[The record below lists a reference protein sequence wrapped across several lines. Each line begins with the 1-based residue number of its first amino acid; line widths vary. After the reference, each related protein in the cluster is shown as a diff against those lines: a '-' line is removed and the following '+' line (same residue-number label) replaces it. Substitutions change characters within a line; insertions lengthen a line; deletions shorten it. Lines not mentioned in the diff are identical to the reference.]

1 MTITKQYWFLRIG
14 SDCLDDALCYQ
25 TKQAAVNKY
34 QRVAQEL
41 ARYEQRIE
49 ASLHRASRRETLDEY
64 PDFVLSLGVR
74 GGVRVEAC

>member
-1 MTITKQYWFLRIG
+1 MTIAKHYWFLRIG
-14 SDCLDDALCYQ
+14 DDSLDDSLCYQ
-25 TKQAAVNKY
+25 TKQAAVDEY

-49 ASLHRASRRETLDEY
+49 ASLHRAIRRNAIDEY

>member
-14 SDCLDDALCYQ
+14 DDCLNDALCYQ
-25 TKQAAVNKY
+25 TKSAAVHKY

-41 ARYEQRIE
+41 DRYGQVIG

-64 PDFVLSLGVR
+64 PDFVLSLGAR
-74 GGVRVEAC
+74 GGVRVEPC

>member
-1 MTITKQYWFLRIG
+1 MTTTKQYWFLRIG
-14 SDCLDDALCYQ
+14 SDYLDDALCYQ

-41 ARYEQRIE
+41 AQYEQDIE

-64 PDFVLSLGVR
+64 PDFVLSLGPR
-74 GGVRVEAC
+74 GGVRIEGC

>member
-14 SDCLDDALCYQ
+14 DDYLDDALCYQ
-25 TKQAAVNKY
+25 TKQAAINKY

-41 ARYEQRIE
+41 ARYEQNIE
-49 ASLHRASRRETLDEY
+49 AALHRASRRDALDEY

>member
-1 MTITKQYWFLRIG
+1 MTTTKQYWFLRIG
-14 SDCLDDALCYQ
+14 SDCLENSLCYQ

-41 ARYEQRIE
+41 ARYEQTIE
-49 ASLHRASRRETLDEY
+49 ASLHRASRRETLNEY